1 MHWVK
6 RGAVAAFVCGALM
19 FLIASCGSTGPSGV
33 DAVVIE
39 AIDTDSLSTSEPV
52 EAAAATPT
60 PEVAPS
66 PYLVGE
72 APSWRYST
80 TTIEGQQE
88 NDTLT
93 VEMPIFEGGTFQDAL
108 NSPLLP
114 SFFETITAD
123 FHASAGE
130 NPELETDS
138 TVTGTVL
145 FSSPG
150 MVSVIYHATL
160 DTASMPREV
169 TYHAF
174 IFDLIEQRFVLPDEL
189 FVDAAA
195 QERVGDL
202 MLGLVVQKYGIE
214 REDLDLSAW
223 DDGFASVVPT
233 PAGLRIAFGRGRM
246 VSDLFANG
254 AVVEIPWGRL
264 HGLIRAEIIDLRDAP
279 HGVEIVESDLGLPS
293 VEGTATSL
301 EPALPF
307 GTPTDDVLNTLSI
320 LLGPSTGDTDFTAPA
335 NLCPDATAAAIRV
348 VTWGDVDVVFSQEAG
363 LVGWFVTNRGFGNGS
378 NFTEQG
384 IGIDSSV
391 ELLTAAYETAFAE
404 PSSTD
409 TDEEVF
415 FQAVLDS
422 AAIGGTVNDGVVTNL
437 WAGLRCEL
445 PEPQ

>member
-6 RGAVAAFVCGALM
+6 RGAVAAFVCGASL
-19 FLIASCGSTGPSGV
+19 FLATSCGSSSPSGV
-33 DAVVIE
+33 DEAIIE
-39 AIDTDSLSTSEPV
+39 AIDTGSLSTTEPV
-52 EAAAATPT
+52 PVAPTPT
-60 PEVAPS
+60 PEIVAS

-88 NDTLT
+88 NDALT
-93 VEMPIFEGGTFQDAL
+93 VESPIFEGGTFQDAL

-114 SFFETITAD
+114 SFFDAIIAD
-123 FHASAGE
+123 FHDAAGQD
-130 NPELETDS
+130 PELETHS

-150 MVSVIYHATL
+150 LVSVSYRAAL
-160 DTASMPREV
+160 DTTSKPREL

-174 IFDLIEQRFVLPDEL
+174 IFDLVEQRFVLPDEL
-189 FVDAAA
+189 FVDSAA
-195 QERVGDL
+195 QARVGDL

-214 REDLDLSAW
+214 RDDLDLSAW
-223 DDGFASVVPT
+223 DDGLASILPT
-233 PAGLRIAFGRGRM
+233 PAGLRIAFGRGLI

-279 HGVEIVESDLGLPS
+279 HGVEIVKSDLGLPT

-307 GTPTDDVLNTLSI
+307 GTPTDDVLNTLGI
-320 LLGPSTGDTDFTAPA
+320 LLGPSTGDTDFTTPA
-335 NLCPDATAAAIRV
+335 NLCPDATADVIRV
-348 VTWGDVDVVFSQEAG
+348 VTWGDVDVVFSQDAG

-378 NFTEQG
+378 DFTEQG
-384 IGIDSSV
+384 IGIGSSV
-391 ELLTAAYETAFAE
+391 ELLTAAYETAFVDL
-404 PSSTD
+404 SSAD
-409 TDEEVF
+409 IDEEIP
-415 FQAVLDS
+415 FQAVLNS
-422 AAIGGTVNDGVVTNL
+422 AAIGGTVSDGVVTNL

-445 PEPQ
+445 PET

>member
-6 RGAVAAFVCGALM
+6 RGAANAFVCGAAM
-19 FLIASCGSTGPSGV
+19 FLITSCGSTNPSGV
-33 DAVVIE
+33 DEAVIE
-39 AIDTDSLSTSEPV
+39 AIDTDSLSTRQPV
-52 EAAAATPT
+52 EAATATPT
-60 PEVAPS
+60 PEVPPS
-66 PYLVGE
+66 PYLIGE

-80 TTIEGQQE
+80 STIDGQQE

-93 VEMPIFEGGTFQDAL
+93 VKMPIFEGGTFQDAL
-108 NSPLLP
+108 NSPLFP
-114 SFFETITAD
+114 SFYEAITAD
-123 FHASAGE
+123 FDIAAGQ
-130 NPELETDS
+130 NPELETHS

-150 MVSVIYHATL
+150 LVSVSYHVIL

-169 TYHAF
+169 TYRAF
-174 IFDLIEQRFVLPDEL
+174 IFDLVEQRFVLPGEL
-189 FVDAAA
+189 FVDDAA

-214 REDLDLSAW
+214 RDDLDLSAW
-223 DDGFASVVPT
+223 DEGFASIVPT
-233 PAGLRIAFGRGRM
+233 PTGLRIAFGRGRM

-264 HGLIRAEIIDLRDAP
+264 HGLIRAEIIELRDAP
-279 HGVEIVESDLGLPS
+279 HGVEIVKSDLGLPT

-307 GTPTDDVLNTLSI
+307 GTPTDDVLNTLGI
-320 LLGPSTGDTDFTAPA
+320 LLGPSTGDTDFASPA
-335 NLCPDATAAAIRV
+335 NLCPDATVDAIRV
-348 VTWGDVDVVFSQEAG
+348 VTWGDVDVVFSQESG
-363 LVGWFVTNRGFGNGS
+363 LVGWFVTSRGFGNGS

-384 IGIDSSV
+384 IGIESSV
-391 ELLTAAYETAFAE
+391 ELLSAAYETAFAE

-409 TDEEVF
+409 IDEEVF

-422 AAIGGTVNDGVVTNL
+422 AAIGGTVSDGVVTNL
-437 WAGLRCEL
+437 WAGLRCEV
-445 PEPQ
+445 PQT